1 MFYTIINKNNLF
13 LQNLMKSP
21 YLQLLIEKV
30 RLPLTILFFSFFFG
44 AIGYKILF
52 PEKNWITVFYMT
64 AITLSTVGYGDVLG
78 VERSEVAELYTIFLI
93 FIGMGAVLYAVSSV
107 TAFIIEGDLKN
118 LLVEHSKIRRLKKM
132 KNHYIICGA
141 GQTGFQVIKELHFAN
156 ELIVV
161 LEKEEKKIQLLEK
174 EFPDII
180 CLQKDATEEESLL
193 EAQIQT
199 AKGLVAVL
207 SNDKDNLFLVITA
220 RFLNPNLKII
230 SRAIDLSIESKLIRA
245 GANYVVSPNHIG
257 GLRIAN
263 VLIRPH
269 AVSFLDRMLRDKT
282 GMFRVDEIYV
292 EEGSYLDG
300 KTFKESNIQKYVG
313 VYIFA
318 YYPQMGMGECIYNP
332 SSELLIKA
340 GSVLVFIG
348 NREQHEKIKQMAQKE
363 YRNLVEEKIQSI
375 LKKTDK
381 FFLNVV

>member
-64 AITLSTVGYGDVLG
+64 AITLSTVGYGDILG

-174 EFPDII
+174 EFPGII

-318 YYPQMGMGECIYNP
+318 YYPKMEVGECIYNP

-348 NREQHEKIKQMAQKE
+348 NRDQHEKIKQMAQKE

-375 LKKTDK
+375 
-381 FFLNVV
+381 

>member
-1 MFYTIINKNNLF
+1 MFYTIINKNNLV

-64 AITLSTVGYGDVLG
+64 AITLSTVGYGDILG
-78 VERSEVAELYTIFLI
+78 VEQSEVAELYTIFLI

-174 EFPDII
+174 EFPGII

-318 YYPQMGMGECIYNP
+318 YYPKMGVGECIYNP

-348 NREQHEKIKQMAQKE
+348 NRDQHEKIKQMAQKE

-375 LKKTDK
+375 
-381 FFLNVV
+381 

>member
-52 PEKNWITVFYMT
+52 PEKNWINVFYMT

-318 YYPQMGMGECIYNP
+318 YYPKMGVGECIYNP

-348 NREQHEKIKQMAQKE
+348 NRDQHEKIKQMAQKE

-375 LKKTDK
+375 
-381 FFLNVV
+381 

>member
-1 MFYTIINKNNLF
+1 
-13 LQNLMKSP
+13 
-21 YLQLLIEKV
+21 
-30 RLPLTILFFSFFFG
+30 
-44 AIGYKILF
+44 
-52 PEKNWITVFYMT
+52 
-64 AITLSTVGYGDVLG
+64 
-78 VERSEVAELYTIFLI
+78 
-93 FIGMGAVLYAVSSV
+93 
-107 TAFIIEGDLKN
+107 
-118 LLVEHSKIRRLKKM
+118 
-132 KNHYIICGA
+132 
-141 GQTGFQVIKELHFAN
+141 
-156 ELIVV
+156 
-161 LEKEEKKIQLLEK
+161 
-174 EFPDII
+174 
-180 CLQKDATEEESLL
+180 
-193 EAQIQT
+193 
-199 AKGLVAVL
+199 VL

-318 YYPQMGMGECIYNP
+318 YYPKMGVGECIYNP

-348 NREQHEKIKQMAQKE
+348 NRDQHEKIKQMAQKE

-375 LKKTDK
+375 
-381 FFLNVV
+381 

>member
-1 MFYTIINKNNLF
+1 MFYTIINKNNLV

-52 PEKNWITVFYMT
+52 PEKNWVTVFYMT
-64 AITLSTVGYGDVLG
+64 AITLSTVGYGDILG

-174 EFPDII
+174 EFPGII

-318 YYPQMGMGECIYNP
+318 YYPKMGMECIYNP
-332 SSELLIKA
+332 SSDLLIKA

-348 NREQHEKIKQMAQKE
+348 NRDQHEKIKQMAQKE

-375 LKKTDK
+375 
-381 FFLNVV
+381 

>member
-44 AIGYKILF
+44 SIGYKILF
-52 PEKNWITVFYMT
+52 PEKNWITIFYMT
-64 AITLSTVGYGDVLG
+64 AITLSTVGYGDILG

-174 EFPDII
+174 EFPGII

-318 YYPQMGMGECIYNP
+318 YYPKMEVGECIYNP

-348 NREQHEKIKQMAQKE
+348 NRDQHEKIKQMAQKE

-375 LKKTDK
+375 
-381 FFLNVV
+381 

>member
-174 EFPDII
+174 EFPGII

-318 YYPQMGMGECIYNP
+318 YYPKMGVGECIYNP

-348 NREQHEKIKQMAQKE
+348 NRDQHEKIKQMAQKE

-375 LKKTDK
+375 
-381 FFLNVV
+381 

>member
-318 YYPQMGMGECIYNP
+318 YYPKMGVGECIYNP
-332 SSELLIKA
+332 SSDLLIKA

-348 NREQHEKIKQMAQKE
+348 NRDQHEKIKQMAQKE
-363 YRNLVEEKIQSI
+363 YRNLVEEKIKSI
-375 LKKTDK
+375 
-381 FFLNVV
+381 

>member
-174 EFPDII
+174 EFPGII

-318 YYPQMGMGECIYNP
+318 YYPKMEVGECIYNP

-348 NREQHEKIKQMAQKE
+348 NRDQHEKIKQMAQKE

-375 LKKTDK
+375 
-381 FFLNVV
+381 

>member
-318 YYPQMGMGECIYNP
+318 YYPKMGVGECIYNP
-332 SSELLIKA
+332 SSDLLIKA

-348 NREQHEKIKQMAQKE
+348 NRDQHEKIKQMAQKE

-375 LKKTDK
+375 
-381 FFLNVV
+381 

>member
-1 MFYTIINKNNLF
+1 M
-13 LQNLMKSP
+13 QSS
-21 YLQLLIEKV
+21 YLQLLWNRV
-30 RLPLTILFFSFFFG
+30 RLPLILLFFSFFFG
-44 AIGYKILF
+44 ALGYKILF
-52 PEKNWITVFYMT
+52 PDRSWITVFFMT

-78 VERSEVAELYTIFLI
+78 VERSELAELYTIFII
-93 FIGMGAVLYAVSSV
+93 FLGMGVVLYAVSSV
-107 TAFIIEGDLKN
+107 TAFIVEGDLKN
-118 LLVEHSKIRRLKKM
+118 LLKEHSKIRRLQKM
-132 KNHYIICGA
+132 KDHYIICGA
-141 GQTGFQVIKELHFAN
+141 GQTGYQIIKELRFSQ
-156 ELIVV
+156 ETFIVI
-161 LEKEEKKIQLLEK
+161 EKEERKIQALER
-174 EFPDII
+174 EYPDII
-180 CLQKDATEEESLL
+180 CIQKDATEEETLI
-193 EAQIQT
+193 EAQIQN

-220 RFLNPNLKII
+220 RFLNPNMKII

-269 AVSFLDRMLRDKT
+269 AVSFLDRMLRDKS

-318 YYPQMGMGECIYNP
+318 YYPQIGTGECIFNP
-332 SSELLIKA
+332 SSELLIKG

-348 NREQHEKIKQMAQKE
+348 NREQHQKIKEMAQKQ
-363 YRNLVEEKIQSI
+363 YRDLVEQKIQSI
-375 LKKTDK
+375 
-381 FFLNVV
+381 

>member
-1 MFYTIINKNNLF
+1 
-13 LQNLMKSP
+13 MKSP

-52 PEKNWITVFYMT
+52 PEKNWVTVFYMT
-64 AITLSTVGYGDVLG
+64 AITLSTVGYGDILG

-141 GQTGFQVIKELHFAN
+141 GQTGFQVIKELHFSN

-174 EFPDII
+174 EFPGII

-269 AVSFLDRMLRDKT
+269 AVSFLDRMLRNKT

-318 YYPQMGMGECIYNP
+318 YYPKMGVGECIYNP
-332 SSELLIKA
+332 SSDLLIKA

-348 NREQHEKIKQMAQKE
+348 NRDQHEKIKQMAQKE

-375 LKKTDK
+375 
-381 FFLNVV
+381 

>member
-318 YYPQMGMGECIYNP
+318 YYPKMGVGECIYNP

-348 NREQHEKIKQMAQKE
+348 NRDQHEKIKQMAQKE

-375 LKKTDK
+375 
-381 FFLNVV
+381 

>member
-118 LLVEHSKIRRLKKM
+118 LLVEHSKIRRLQKM

-318 YYPQMGMGECIYNP
+318 YYPKMGVGECIYNP

-348 NREQHEKIKQMAQKE
+348 NRDQHEKIKQMAQKE

-375 LKKTDK
+375 
-381 FFLNVV
+381 

>member
-318 YYPQMGMGECIYNP
+318 YYPKMGLGECIYNP

-375 LKKTDK
+375 
-381 FFLNVV
+381 